1 MVVEDYSPFQIN
13 IVTTASAYAQ
23 AQGLKME
30 LVLTNKTPQMQAST
44 ILGNVPGAAYV
55 NSILWQNGTLC
66 FTFASEFLGPDKY
79 KKIAESVTH
88 ELGHTFGLFHQKE
101 PNTNFEYRFPSDD
114 LLYGANMGNGY
125 QARFTRFIIGPSNS
139 LPAGQMQD
147 DAAVIASIAGYKD
160 EFNSGSLSTS
170 NPALSSTSITAVLVH
185 SDNAHAFYKNT
196 TGTKTVTVTSNGN
209 LKPKIL
215 VYSSLTDTNPVP
227 YPSNDYGKISVQ
239 ISGKKWIKVCA
250 EQPSNYTGSP
260 VAGGYS
266 IKTN

>member
-1 MVVEDYSPFQIN
+1 
-13 IVTTASAYAQ
+13 
-23 AQGLKME
+23 
-30 LVLTNKTPQMQAST
+30 
-44 ILGNVPGAAYV
+44 
-55 NSILWQNGTLC
+55 
-66 FTFASEFLGPDKY
+66 
-79 KKIAESVTH
+79 
-88 ELGHTFGLFHQKE
+88 
-101 PNTNFEYRFPSDD
+101 
-114 LLYGANMGNGY
+114 
-125 QARFTRFIIGPSNS
+125 
-139 LPAGQMQD
+139 MQD